1 VEAHT
6 TGVRRALAEMLAHAR
21 RAAGGKHGLTQERA
35 ADKAGVGLTWY
46 RWLEEG
52 RTIGLSSTSLGWVA
66 SALNIRGRERR
77 TLFELAGIEEA
88 IELAPF
94 VEPTSPSVKQMVDAF
109 AAFPAYVT
117 GRRGDVLA
125 WNELTEAVY
134 RCHVIPPLRR
144 NSYLFV
150 FTQPEVRKL
159 IVNWG
164 DQARRQVRD
173 LKVALEQAP
182 QDPVLSDLRRYL
194 EAVSP
199 DFRALWRAKP
209 KTESGLKIFAHP
221 RVGRLVFD
229 LQYLLIESEPGLCM
243 RVYVPHR
250 RDGTRTRMTKLMR
263 LHRADEGS
271 EQRRSL
277 QNAMRRTKEH
287 LDACYTRDVPLDEIA
302 ALAGMGKYRLLRA
315 FANEVGYPP
324 HAYQLLVRI
333 GRARRLLSEGVVA
346 ADVAQ
351 AVGFA
356 DQSHLIRHFRRLEG
370 VTPAEYVRRSNS

>member
-1 VEAHT
+1 
-6 TGVRRALAEMLAHAR
+6 MLVHAR
-21 RAAGGKHGLTQERA
+21 RAAGGKRGLTQEQV
-35 ADKAGVGLTWY
+35 ADRSGVGLTWY

-52 RTIGLSSTSLGWVA
+52 RNIGLSNTSLGWVA
-66 SALNIRGRERR
+66 GALNIRGHERR

-134 RCHVIPPLRR
+134 RCHVIPPLKR

-150 FTQPEVRKL
+150 FAQPEVRKL
-159 IVNWG
+159 IVNWE

-173 LKVALEQAP
+173 LKLALEQAP
-182 QDPVLSDLRRYL
+182 QDPVLSDLRRHL

-199 DFRALWRAKP
+199 DFGALWRAKP
-209 KTESGLKIFAHP
+209 KTESGLKIFSHP

-229 LQYLLIESEPGLCM
+229 LQYLLIENEPGLCM

-250 RDGTRTRMTKLMR
+250 RDGTRTRMARLIR
-263 LHRADEGS
+263 LHRSDEGS
-271 EQRRSL
+271 AQRRAL
-277 QNAMRRTKEH
+277 QTAMRRAKEH
-287 LDACYTRDVPLDEIA
+287 LDACYARDVPLDEMA
-302 ALAGMGKYRLLRA
+302 ALVDMGRYRLLRA

-324 HAYQLLVRI
+324 HAYQLLIRV
-333 GRARRLLSEGVVA
+333 GHARRLLSAGVEA

-370 VTPAEYVRRSNS
+370 MTPAEYVRRSNS